1 MFRDVLKAAA
11 LKAAEENRQKG
22 NLAKVRAALSLA
34 RLAAGIEPL
43 EHRSIWADLD
53 GCLHFGR
60 TGREASLR
68 AHEMNRIYV

>member
-11 LKAAEENRQKG
+11 LKAAEKSRREG
-22 NLAKVRAALSLA
+22 DLAKVRSALWLA